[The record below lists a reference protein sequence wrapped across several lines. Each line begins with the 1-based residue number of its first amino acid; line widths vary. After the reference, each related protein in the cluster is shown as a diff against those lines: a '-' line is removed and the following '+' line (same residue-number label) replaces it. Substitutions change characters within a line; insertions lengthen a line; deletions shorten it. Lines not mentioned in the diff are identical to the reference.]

1 MMTRP
6 LVPVAILTCA
16 SALLTATQTFHAAAP
31 TSLLCGAPP
40 AVTQSA
46 RYTVHAR
53 VRPFLIW
60 IGRRV
65 VGAAAINL
73 ELGTLNSELGISSS
87 QFKVQS
93 SKFELTIGTEPAKT
107 PMHVN
112 RWGHLAEVTC
122 GARTTVVG
130 VMTQSDE
137 TTIDEAQ
144 RASAAGAGNA
154 YRVVRST
161 IAGGTIESELLR
173 QVLPDT
179 ITYRDLAQVIAGL
192 PAPGAAT
199 RVAATP
205 GQAPGFLSAMSEL
218 IGEAHAALQRNGT
231 VVTRAVRR
239 YVHGTT
245 TYSVTIGRASL
256 VTAARIGDRVYSTLM
271 DADYEIRNHTSGELT
286 RFSLATQVD
295 GAAAGLPAR
304 AVFRPRWWLELE
316 LIAQIDGEDGRRP

>member
-1 MMTRP
+1 
-6 LVPVAILTCA
+6 
-16 SALLTATQTFHAAAP
+16 
-31 TSLLCGAPP
+31 
-40 AVTQSA
+40 
-46 RYTVHAR
+46 
-53 VRPFLIW
+53 
-60 IGRRV
+60 
-65 VGAAAINL
+65 
-73 ELGTLNSELGISSS
+73 
-87 QFKVQS
+87 
-93 SKFELTIGTEPAKT
+93 
-107 PMHVN
+107 
-112 RWGHLAEVTC
+112 
-122 GARTTVVG
+122 
-130 VMTQSDE
+130 
-137 TTIDEAQ
+137 
-144 RASAAGAGNA
+144 
-154 YRVVRST
+154 
-161 IAGGTIESELLR
+161 
-173 QVLPDT
+173 VLPDT
-179 ITYRDLAQVIAGL
+179 ITYRDLAQVISGL

-316 LIAQIDGEDGRRP
+316 LIAHTAVEDGRRP

>member
-1 MMTRP
+1 MTRP
-6 LVPVAILTCA
+6 LIPVAILACTT
-16 SALLTATQTFHAAAP
+16 ALLAATQTFQAAAP
-31 TSLLCGAPP
+31 PQLLCGAPP
-40 AVTQSA
+40 AVTHSA
-46 RYTVHAR
+46 HYRVHAR

-65 VGAAAINL
+65 VGAAQMNF
-73 ELGTLNSELGISSS
+73 ELGSS
-87 QFKVQS
+87 QFRVQS
-93 SKFELTIGTEPAKT
+93 SKFELTIGTDPATT

-112 RWGHLAEVTC
+112 RWGHLREATC

-144 RASAAGAGNA
+144 RAAPAGGGNA

-173 QVLPDT
+173 LVLPDST
-179 ITYRDLAQVIAGL
+179 TYRDLAQVISGL
-192 PAPGAAT
+192 PVPGAAK

-205 GQAPGFLSAMSEL
+205 GLATGFLSAMSEL
-218 IGEAHAALQRNGT
+218 IGEAHAALRRDGRIAT
-231 VVTRAVRR
+231 PMARR

-245 TYSVTIGRASL
+245 IYSVTIGRASL
-256 VTAARIGDRVYSTLM
+256 ITAARIGDRVYSTLV

-286 RFSLATQVD
+286 RFSLATQLD

-304 AVFRPRWWLELE
+304 VVFRPRWWLELE
-316 LIAQIDGEDGRRP
+316 LIATTPAEDGRRP